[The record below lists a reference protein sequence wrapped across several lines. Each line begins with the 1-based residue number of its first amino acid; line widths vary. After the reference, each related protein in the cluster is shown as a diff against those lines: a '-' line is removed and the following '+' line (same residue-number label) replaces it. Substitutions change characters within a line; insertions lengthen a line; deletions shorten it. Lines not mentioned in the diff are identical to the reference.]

1 MKQRFSKRTRLVSML
16 LALAM
21 VFTFLPFSAFAA
33 TGDIAIDDTSV
44 FPDAGFREYLSIGYH
59 YVDGTKIRIDTDEN
73 GILSQDERM
82 AVKNMDVRGYAV
94 YGLKG
99 IEYFTE
105 LRELDCTNRP
115 IGSLNL
121 SKNTKLEQLRCKDSG
136 LTQLDLSHNP
146 EIAVLDC
153 SNNNLGN
160 LDLSKNTKLENLNCS
175 YDELNEL
182 DVKKNTELRELICI
196 GNHLKELDVDVVHK
210 KKLAILKCSSNKLE
224 SLIVGENKL
233 LKDLRC
239 DQNRL
244 SQLNLSNLERLETLF
259 CSDNKLTILN
269 VSNSP
274 VLNNLWYTNNQLTS
288 LNLEQSPLLSPSNT
302 SAWGNNNVYT
312 VTLTPD
318 RTFNL
323 STLSGGAF
331 DVSKT
336 SGWNGGTV
344 NGNILTVNEG
354 VNKVTY
360 SYRCSDNVTSV
371 FALDVTGT
379 GGIPGGGSTGGGSTG
394 GGSTGGGST
403 GGGSTGGGS
412 TGGGSTGGSTGG
424 DGGGGGGAVILLA
437 GGAALLG
444 GIGIGVYNYVTNAQ
458 LKALLPAGTPVPQT
472 RGETALLL
480 WNTAGRPHPIGT
492 PAFVDVADPD
502 TAKAAQWCVEAGIM
516 DWKSNDHFAPDKSIS
531 RSKVL
536 KAYKKLVG

>member
-1 MKQRFSKRTRLVSML
+1 MNQRFSKRTRLVSML

-115 IGSLNL
+115 IGSLDL
-121 SKNTKLEQLRCKDSG
+121 SKNTKLEQLRCKNSG

-153 SNNNLGN
+153 SDNNLGN

-175 YDELNEL
+175 YDNLNEL
-182 DVKKNTELRELICI
+182 DVKKNTALQELICI
-196 GNHLKELDVDVVHK
+196 GNHLKELDVDVTHK
-210 KKLAILKCSSNKLE
+210 KNLKILKCSSNQLE

-233 LKDLRC
+233 LNDLRC
-239 DQNRL
+239 DKNQL

-269 VSNSP
+269 VSYSP
-274 VLNNLWYTNNQLTS
+274 ELKALRYMNNQLTS
-288 LNLEQSPLLSPSNT
+288 LNLEQSPLLTPSNT
-302 SAWGNNNVYT
+302 DAWGNNNVYT

-331 DVSKT
+331 DVSKVIT
-336 SGWNGGTV
+336 LNGGTV

-379 GGIPGGGSTGGGSTG
+379 SGIPGGGTGTTTPPSGGGTG
-394 GGSTGGGST
+394 TTTPPSGGDGTGTTTPPS
-403 GGGSTGGGS
+403 
-412 TGGGSTGGSTGG
+412 GGSTGG

-516 DWKSNDHFAPDKSIS
+516 DWKSNDQFAPDKSIS